1 MGRGPVV
8 DVKQLQLCNCDDH
21 DRLVQT
27 GLHLATSNARICS
40 KQGAS
45 DVHKTGREFKSKH
58 QLLTGWLIF
67 QSVAQGLT

>member
-40 KQGAS
+40 TQGAS
-45 DVHKTGREFKSKH
+45 CTKQGVSLNPNTNY
-58 QLLTGWLIF
+58 LLDG
-67 QSVAQGLT
+67 